1 MIYLEGFKIF
11 ESKNYGDV
19 YHSLWRVD
27 HRKAVETT
35 LNILEKGFKF
45 SDDHGTWKPMLKKDN
60 VFKRKHWDFLKSGD
74 LKTIS
79 ITRDSSTK
87 DRYPI
92 TFVLDGNAISNNY
105 KIEPC
110 NLHAPSEIFFT
121 KNPPKDKKDSYWGL
135 YNARYSSEEKILSKK
150 DYLEPKFIK
159 EIIINKY
166 KRVASTITFTE
177 EEIELIKS
185 NASNIKVSVID
196 KGPKLVSYTYGK

>member
-45 SDDHGTWKPMLKKDN
+45 SDHGLWKPMLSKDN
-60 VFKRKHWDFLKSGD
+60 VYSRKHWDFLKSD
-74 LKTIS
+74 KLKTIS
-79 ITRDSSTK
+79 VTRDSSTK
-87 DRYPI
+87 ERYPI
-92 TFVLDGNAISNNY
+92 TFVLDGNSISNNY

-110 NLHAPSEIFFT
+110 NLKAPSEIFFT
-121 KNPPKDKKDSYWGL
+121 KNPKDKKDSYWGL
-135 YNARYSSEEKILSKK
+135 YNGRYSSEEKILSKK

-166 KRVASTITFTE
+166 KNFTD
-177 EEIELIKS
+177 EEIELIKL
-185 NASNIKVSVID
+185 NANNIKVTVID
-196 KGPKLVSYTYGK
+196 KGPKLISYTYGK

>member
-1 MIYLEGFKIF
+1 MKHIDSFKFF
-11 ESKNYGDV
+11 EAKNYGDL

-27 HRKAVETT
+27 HRKAVEIT

-60 VFKRKHWDFLKSGD
+60 VFKRKHWNFLKSD
-74 LKTIS
+74 ELKTIS
-79 ITRDSSTK
+79 VTRDSSTK

-110 NLHAPSEIFFT
+110 NLRAPSEIFFT
-121 KNPPKDKKDSYWGL
+121 KNPKSKKDSSWYT

-166 KRVASTITFTE
+166 KKTSSTITFTD
-177 EEIELIKS
+177 EEIEMIKL
-185 NASNIKVSVID
+185 NANNIKVTVID
-196 KGPKLVSYTYGK
+196 KGPELISYTYGK

>member
-1 MIYLEGFKIF
+1 MIYLEKFKIF

-19 YHSLWRVD
+19 YHSLWRVFD

-45 SDDHGTWKPMLKKDN
+45 SDHGVWEPMLSKDN
-60 VFKRKHWDFLKSGD
+60 VYSRKHWDFLKSD
-74 LKTIS
+74 KLKTIS
-79 ITRDSSTK
+79 VTRDSSTK

-92 TFVLDGNAISNNY
+92 TFVLDGNEISNNY

-110 NLHAPSEIFFT
+110 NLRAPSEIFFT
-121 KNPPKDKKDSYWGL
+121 KNPKSKKDSSWYT
-135 YNARYSSEEKILSKK
+135 YNSRYSSEEKILSKK

-166 KRVASTITFTE
+166 KKVASTITFTE
-177 EEIELIKS
+177 EEIELIKL
-185 NASNIKVSVID
+185 NANNIKITVID
-196 KGPKLVSYTYGK
+196 KGPELISYTYGK